1 MRQENPHWK
10 TFPSSPKRSMVSRM
24 RFDFRFPLAALFEAI
39 RKFSR
44 TPHGSFAAIAVV
56 YVSVTLRRASCFSI
70 IGESTRTLASSFS
83 TSSLLSTSTSVEKEN
98 PRKVG
103 LAFQLDNGTRKSHS
117 FAENT
122 AFVTGFFKGLSNRDS
137 YGKLQTSLYFVYE
150 AMEDAF
156 QTTNEAMV
164 KEMDSTELRRLNSL
178 REDMEYFY
186 GQGWESKI
194 KPTKA
199 AKKYANRVVEIAR
212 DKPRLL
218 LAHQYTRYL
227 GDLFGGQMMSSMARK
242 SLSLSDGKGTSFY
255 EFDEIESVTDFITTW
270 YSKLNKLK
278 LSEKEREE
286 IVDEAN
292 YVFELNIGILEEL
305 DGKAAS
311 AIWTLAWATF
321 KEKLGLAS

>member
-1 MRQENPHWK
+1 M
-10 TFPSSPKRSMVSRM
+10 
-24 RFDFRFPLAALFEAI
+24 
-39 RKFSR
+39 
-44 TPHGSFAAIAVV
+44 
-56 YVSVTLRRASCFSI
+56 
-70 IGESTRTLASSFS
+70 
-83 TSSLLSTSTSVEKEN
+83 EKEN